1 MRRRRSLHTRVRAE
15 AHHNRGPGPDGT
27 ASRAPDVIHWR
38 REHRVPAL
46 RHIADRT
53 KDLRWSP
60 TLLQLV
66 LDELHIEDLFVDLV
80 GDPRSV
86 AVRRYPQAIAVALA
100 LRHSWRPDDLARVR
114 RRLAVAARPQ

>member
-1 MRRRRSLHTRVRAE
+1 VDLDPMERPAVRPTWSTGVA
-15 AHHNRGPGPDGT
+15 GT
-27 ASRAPDVIHWR
+27 AF
-38 REHRVPAL
+38 L
-46 RHIADRT
+46 RYIADRT